1 MSQQEVEAV
10 ELNRIRRDVL
20 RTLIRL
26 GLGTYEQTGPQRN
39 IFIPESRVAWSTIAN
54 ELGKEGY
61 RLVPPET
68 YAEVCANT
76 PDEVLALIEEAG
88 TLFALRYGDSVLVPL
103 PEKDVVLPDIEA

>member
-1 MSQQEVEAV
+1 MIDIILEFTFYFSKLKRISVSCSEVS
-10 ELNRIRRDVL
+10 RIPILADCC
-20 RTLIRL
+20 
-26 GLGTYEQTGPQRN
+26 
-39 IFIPESRVAWSTIAN
+39 
-54 ELGKEGY
+54 
-61 RLVPPET
+61 LVPPET